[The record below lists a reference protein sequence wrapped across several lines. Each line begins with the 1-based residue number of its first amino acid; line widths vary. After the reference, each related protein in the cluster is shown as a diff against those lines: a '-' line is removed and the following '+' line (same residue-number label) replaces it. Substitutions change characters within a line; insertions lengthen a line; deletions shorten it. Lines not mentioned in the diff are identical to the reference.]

1 MNTTRCIFVCAIVV
15 AIQGLIWATLQ
26 LREMHAGINVET
38 KIMHRK
44 SAMGFKG
51 AIHDLRDHGQQDRAQ
66 NRRQTPFTEKPNV
79 PKTSIRTRSPIT
91 TQTASNIT
99 RSPTVAAGTE
109 IRHNVVGGPMPS
121 RYHIVDLKNPE
132 TKPCPTRLTMFAPEL
147 KGETCR
153 GDINMIWAVATY
165 KSIGADPL
173 QYEKATVLSP
183 VQTAADIRPRKRSR
197 VNRMIDHKRSN
208 TDVAALFVAD
218 PFLVPYFYD
227 SQRNIVLERAKGTTR
242 QAASW
247 VMFTE
252 ILDANDQKG
261 KIGVHVSHDNLATF
275 SFKGI
280 VIEEPWHLSFPYVV
294 PYKNE
299 FYMTTSGTS
308 GIESEPYFLW
318 LYKAAKYP
326 YTWERF
332 KLILDGQ
339 TGSAPVDP
347 AIVSH
352 NGVYYLF
359 TRDMSMNEGEG
370 MERLFY
376 NKNGL
381 YEEFTLSI
389 Q

>member
-1 MNTTRCIFVCAIVV
+1 
-15 AIQGLIWATLQ
+15 
-26 LREMHAGINVET
+26 
-38 KIMHRK
+38 
-44 SAMGFKG
+44 
-51 AIHDLRDHGQQDRAQ
+51 
-66 NRRQTPFTEKPNV
+66 
-79 PKTSIRTRSPIT
+79 
-91 TQTASNIT
+91 
-99 RSPTVAAGTE
+99 
-109 IRHNVVGGPMPS
+109 
-121 RYHIVDLKNPE
+121 
-132 TKPCPTRLTMFAPEL
+132 
-147 KGETCR
+147 
-153 GDINMIWAVATY
+153 MIWAVATY

-173 QYEKATVLSP
+173 KYEKATVLSP

-318 LYKAAKYP
+318 LYRRP
-326 YTWERF
+326 NIRTPGNDLSLFLMDRRE
-332 KLILDGQ
+332 
-339 TGSAPVDP
+339 APRWTP
-347 AIVSH
+347 
-352 NGVYYLF
+352 
-359 TRDMSMNEGEG
+359 
-370 MERLFY
+370 
-376 NKNGL
+376 
-381 YEEFTLSI
+381 LS
-389 Q
+389 